1 MHDSEVENIKQSL
14 RPIHTEADYDG
25 TVKMMNAI
33 LDVTGDYEDRPLS
46 GVLDL
51 TSDVRL
57 GVTL

>member
-33 LDVTGDYEDRPLS
+33 LDVTGDYEDRQLS

-51 TSDVRL
+51 TSDV
-57 GVTL
+57 